1 MGRRRRWAL
10 PCWLSRSPSTAAPSR
25 TTAAGCGPSRR
36 RTVARWVLCA
46 TMRRGVGHDGVST
59 PPARAN
65 LPRRGRFGSP
75 SVPSRPHPFPT
86 FPRSPS
92 RSASRCVADHLAARG
107 SGPRYLLRRGRRR
120 GEPQEAGVC
129 CPPFS
134 CFPAVA
140 LALRLHWGGLGFFLA
155 AISQQGALQGALPRA
170 ISRVLAVRAPSGPRA
185 ARRCRIEAAAGSR
198 GGSLPLSVC
207 AGGRTSTPAQW
218 P

>member
-1 MGRRRRWAL
+1 MGFRPLRPALTYRGGGASVRRV
-10 PCWLSRSPSTAAPSR
+10 SPADPTLFLPSR
-25 TTAAGCGPSRR
+25 GRPRAQPP
-36 RTVARWVLCA
+36 
-46 TMRRGVGHDGVST
+46 GVWQIIW
-59 PPARAN
+59 
-65 LPRRGRFGSP
+65 
-75 SVPSRPHPFPT
+75 
-86 FPRSPS
+86 
-92 RSASRCVADHLAARG
+92 AARG